1 MVQNAA
7 PELDLRDRRHDRR
20 DARNAALHPGRI
32 GFERLRIG
40 GGVPLR
46 QSALGYPRSARFS
59 DPARRNDPAVA
70 YRQNQIFQIFE
81 FCAILDRWSSWAR
94 MWSKTILPTTPA
106 TEGSKLQ
113 DRNTMPG

>member
-7 PELDLRDRRHDRR
+7 PELVISEIDAMIDAI
-20 DARNAALHPGRI
+20 ARNAALRPGRI

-40 GGVPLR
+40 GGAPLR

-70 YRQNQIFQIFE
+70 YRQNPIFQILE
-81 FCAILDRWSSWAR
+81 FCAILDR
-94 MWSKTILPTTPA
+94 
-106 TEGSKLQ
+106 
-113 DRNTMPG
+113 